1 MKARSLPKHNTSNG
15 YFRAP
20 DFIFDECPQLSSN
33 AKLIFCNLCRRI
45 NQSGNCFP
53 SQERIGR
60 DCGIKSPKT
69 VRKGLNEL
77 EDAGLIYIKSGKKGS
92 RSDSYQFTEK
102 IMKVMHNRIHSIRDT
117 NGQNVPNRE
126 VNNTHDN
133 EQNLPTK
140 EYTKKENKFKERV
153 SILNQ
158 HFAEEPESSLDT
170 EYIQINTID
179 SKEPTKQSNGNS
191 ISRQKYQKSP
201 EDLID
206 RKDDVSHEKMVTEF
220 DKLRQ
225 TWERNSP
232 TSY

>member
-1 MKARSLPKHNTSNG
+1 MKARLLPKQNISNG

-20 DFIFDECPQLSSN
+20 DFIFDEYPQLSTKT
-33 AKLIFCNLCRRI
+33 KLIFCNLCRRV
-45 NQSGNCFP
+45 NRTGNCFP

-77 EDAGLIYIKSGKKGS
+77 KDAGLIYIKSGKEGS

-102 IMKVMHNRIHSIRDT
+102 VMKVMNNKVDNIRDS
-117 NGQNVPNRE
+117 NGQNLPNRG

-140 EYTKKENKFKERV
+140 EYTKKDNKFKERE

-158 HFAEEPESSLDT
+158 PLTEEPEPLLET
-170 EYIQINTID
+170 EYLQNISND
-179 SKEPTKQSNGNS
+179 SKESLEQLSCNS
-191 ISRQKYQKSP
+191 VDRHSYERP
-201 EDLID
+201 LRDLMN
-206 RKDDVSHEKMVTEF
+206 REDDVSDVKMAREF
-220 DKLRQ
+220 AKLRQ
-225 TWERNSP
+225 RWKQNGS
-232 TSY
+232 TSI